1 MTAVPS
7 VADVV
12 ARTAGP
18 VLEFSR
24 GWMLSTETAARAE
37 ELGLPPGRGF
47 WLVGRCGVL
56 GDVDADVIA
65 AAIGVMHPA
74 MVRALWEARPRDLPA
89 VALSEAYA
97 ECAMAWGRA
106 SLASMDD
113 DRLGRLVELCGV
125 VAASAR
131 PATGAIFAGWRNLPV
146 PGDDPAGAAALVVN
160 VLREL
165 RGGAHLIAL
174 QAVGLR
180 PIDALLTAEPP
191 RGGPEWA
198 EGLGWSGPF
207 DDPAPLMEARAR
219 AEELTSRLCEHA
231 YEGLRPEDRA
241 EFVDLVAEARSTI
254 G

>member
-24 GWMLSTETAARAE
+24 GWMLSPETAARSD

-47 WLVGRCGVL
+47 WLAGRCGVL

-65 AAIGVMHPA
+65 AAIGVMHPS
-74 MVRALWEARPRDLPA
+74 MVRALWEARPRTRPA
-89 VALSEAYA
+89 LAWSEEYA
-97 ECAMAWGRA
+97 ACAMAWGRTA
-106 SLASMDD
+106 LAAMDEG
-113 DRLGRLVELCGV
+113 RLARLVELCEIV
-125 VAASAR
+125 TAAAL
-131 PATGAIFAGWRNLPV
+131 PATGAIFAGWRNLAV
-146 PGDDPAGAAALVVN
+146 PSDDPAAATALVVN

-180 PIDALLTAEPP
+180 PVDALLTAEPP

-198 EGLGWSGPF
+198 DGLGWSGPY
-207 DDPAPLMEARAR
+207 DDPAPLRAARAR
-219 AEELTSRLCEHA
+219 AEELTSQLCEHA
-231 YEGLRPEDRA
+231 YAALPAEDRTT
-241 EFVDLVAEARSTI
+241 FVDLVVEARATI

>member
-24 GWMLSTETAARAE
+24 GWMLSPETAARGA
-37 ELGLPPGRGF
+37 ELGLQPGRGF
-47 WLVGRCGVL
+47 WVVGRCGVL

-74 MVRALWEARPRDLPA
+74 MVRSQWESRPTTRPARA
-89 VALSEAYA
+89 VSEAYA
-97 ECAMAWGRA
+97 ECAMDWGRSA
-106 SLASMDD
+106 LAPMDAG
-113 DRLGRLVELCGV
+113 RLARLVELCGV
-125 VAASAR
+125 VIAAALPS
-131 PATGAIFAGWRNLPV
+131 TGAIFAGWRNLRV
-146 PGDDPAGAAALVVN
+146 PEDDPAAAVALQIN

-180 PIDALLTAEPP
+180 PLDALLTAEPP

-198 EGLGWSGPF
+198 DGLGWSGPY
-207 DDPAPLMEARAR
+207 DDPAPFMAARAH
-219 AEELTSRLCEHA
+219 AEVVTSQLCEHA
-231 YEGLRPEDRA
+231 YAALRPEDRA
-241 EFVDLVAEARSTI
+241 TFVDLVAEARATI

>member
-24 GWMLSTETAARAE
+24 GWMLSPETAARAE
-37 ELGLPPGRGF
+37 QLGLPPGRGF

-65 AAIGVMHPA
+65 AAIGVMHPDF
-74 MVRALWEARPRDLPA
+74 VRSLWEARPRDLPA
-89 VALSEAYA
+89 IALSEAYA
-97 ECAMAWGRA
+97 GCAMAWGRNA
-106 SLASMDD
+106 LAAMDES
-113 DRLGRLVELCGV
+113 RLARLVELCGV
-125 VAASAR
+125 VAAAAL
-131 PATGAIFAGWRNLPV
+131 PATGAIFAGWRNLAV
-146 PGDDPAGAAALVVN
+146 PENDPAAATALVVN

-198 EGLGWSGPF
+198 EGLGWSGPY
-207 DDPAPLMEARAR
+207 DDPSPLLPTRAR
-219 AEELTSRLCEHA
+219 AEALTSKLCEHA
-231 YEGLRPEDRA
+231 YAGLRPEDRG
-241 EFVDLVAEARSTI
+241 EFIDLVTEARTTI
-254 G
+254 D